1 MGTPLKI
8 PSRPA
13 HGNLLILQLS
23 QNYRDFR
30 AFAFTVVINVFNS
43 FLRYEYL
50 SFACNAKCYFLYSI
64 FFYLNFFIFR
74 VFLCPCI
81 WRPKVIVVHL
91 PLVPST
97 LFIETWSLIE
107 PEPFWFHQI
116 GYPANLKNP
125 RLCLLNCDYWHSEK
139 AFYWLSSLTRSCH
152 SPIHCSLYKNK
163 SVPKLEN
170 LRTLILLKFLYIIN
184 TSLSSLR
191 TSSMRPNCK
200 AHFFP
205 LKCRLASL

>member
-1 MGTPLKI
+1 M
-8 PSRPA
+8 
-13 HGNLLILQLS
+13 
-23 QNYRDFR
+23 QNATFYI
-30 AFAFTVVINVFNS
+30 V
-43 FLRYEYL
+43 
-50 SFACNAKCYFLYSI
+50 YFLLELL
-64 FFYLNFFIFR
+64 FH
-74 VFLCPCI
+74 VVLCSCI
-81 WRPKVIVVHL
+81 WRPKVIVVRL
-91 PLVPST
+91 PLIPSI
-97 LFIETWSLIE
+97 LFIEIWSLIE
-107 PEPFWFHQI
+107 PETFWFHQI
-116 GYPANLKNP
+116 GCPANLKNP
-125 RLCLLNCDYWHSEK
+125 RLCLLNWDCWHSEK